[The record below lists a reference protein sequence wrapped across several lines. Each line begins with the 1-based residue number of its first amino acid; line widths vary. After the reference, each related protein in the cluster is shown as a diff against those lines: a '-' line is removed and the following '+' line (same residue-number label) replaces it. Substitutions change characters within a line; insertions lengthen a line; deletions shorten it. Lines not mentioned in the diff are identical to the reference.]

1 MWVNKAQMV
10 HNQTEVA
17 IYTLSHKVCLDPTV
31 TLTMSNFFCLILPT
45 GPANVTF
52 NVEMKLWF
60 RACLVPPARGVDIY
74 PVLQGPHNSLSQ
86 IPGTSRRPLALLDR
100 VGDRRFRGLKC
111 LKKKK
116 DPNSHHKTQKS
127 AQVSRADY

>member
-1 MWVNKAQMV
+1 MRVNKTQVV
-10 HNQTEVA
+10 HNQTKA
-17 IYTLSHKVCLDPTV
+17 TIYTLSHKVCLDPTV
-31 TLTMSNFFCLILPT
+31 TLTMSNFFSVILPT

-60 RACLVPPARGVDIY
+60 SACLVPPARGVDIY
-74 PVLQGPHNSLSQ
+74 PVLQGPHNSFSQ

-100 VGDRRFRGLKC
+100 VGDHRFRGVKC
-111 LKKKK
+111 FEKKT
-116 DPNSHHKTQKS
+116 PNSHLKTQKS